1 MLQSV
6 NFKIFISFPLRL
18 QAPRHAYFEKHWY
31 HVDCMFGNLFT
42 SAPNNPDE
50 ISNFETLR
58 YEDQIYLLDKMGM
71 KVNETSDQETLIKEQ
86 SIEYWNFVEKLRL
99 ENKKFLKSFLIA
111 NGYSGTL
118 RGVSEHVGF

>member
-1 MLQSV
+1 
-6 NFKIFISFPLRL
+6 
-18 QAPRHAYFEKHWY
+18 
-31 HVDCMFGNLFT
+31 MFGDLFT